1 MNQQSPCTD
10 IQATLAR
17 IEEKIQKIDR
27 TIHPPFW
34 LKLLRWIGR
43 NFFTIVLLV
52 VVIILAYK
60 GWEMY
65 QDILFRIDDIK
76 NMPANAVEA
85 GKDSVET
92 LMDKI
97 KFW

>member
-1 MNQQSPCTD
+1 MTQESPCTD
-10 IQATLAR
+10 IKSRLSR
-17 IEEKIQKIDR
+17 IEETLNKIDK
-27 TIHPPFW
+27 TLHPPFW

-52 VVIILAYK
+52 LIIFLAYK
-60 GWEMY
+60 AWDMY
-65 QDILFRIDDIK
+65 QDVLMRIEEVK

-85 GKDSVET
+85 GKDSIQNVIE
-92 LMDKI
+92 KV